1 MDNNVKGWKD
11 FLLRLVNFVLTLVME
26 HCPGKGFLSPGL
38 AALLHSP
45 PKPEGFGMP
54 WHRGDLSAGVAC
66 PPLLIKRSEPRKV
79 HVQLDDVGHLFPLE
93 LFQRTVTFLQ
103 KKEPISSVRVSKV
116 SWEGQMTIGLKFL
129 MPSMYAI
136 LVSTA
141 AGVNWR
147 QPQPSF
153 QKSPNY
159 RFFLKSHIKIHR
171 ENQSAM
177 LSYHQEQKNF
187 KELSRS
193 SPSQLLSC

>member
-11 FLLRLVNFVLTLVME
+11 YLLRLVNFVLTLVME

-38 AALLHSP
+38 AALLHGP
-45 PKPEGFGMP
+45 PKPGGFGMP
-54 WHRGDLSAGVAC
+54 RHRGDRSAGVAC

-79 HVQLDDVGHLFPLE
+79 HVQLDDLGHLFPLE

-116 SWEGQMTIGLKFL
+116 SSEGHMTIGLKFL

-141 AGVNWR
+141 AGVNLR
-147 QPQPSF
+147 QHPLFSEKPKLQV
-153 QKSPNY
+153 
-159 RFFLKSHIKIHR
+159 FFKKSH
-171 ENQSAM
+171 NNS
-177 LSYHQEQKNF
+177 
-187 KELSRS
+187 
-193 SPSQLLSC
+193 